1 MVIWDWGRGKEFYR
15 FMIIALFARELYG
28 RALLLGTGIPECQDD
43 DDKFFSACDTH
54 FNFAIPGNT

>member
-28 RALLLGTGIPECQDD
+28 RALLLGTGIPEC
-43 DDKFFSACDTH
+43 
-54 FNFAIPGNT
+54 